1 MKPTRLALWSANPK
15 LGNVEANV
23 AAVAKAVAS
32 CEADLVVFPEMF
44 LTGYAIGDD
53 AQRLA
58 FRPGDAR
65 LEPIRKACAQAK
77 AHCIVG
83 APRTPRTGIT
93 HNSALLFGP
102 GGEEAAYDKRSL
114 ATFTTFEDG
123 LFFKPG
129 TTSPVFET
137 GVGKVGLTICY
148 DWFLPEYPRAQ
159 ALAGADLLLNISASP
174 TTSQRFFEALMPARA
189 IENACFT
196 AYSNVVGPQDG
207 VVFWGGSQAWGPR
220 GTLLGR
226 MDALQPGRV
235 VVELDWDDLA
245 PAREFR
251 PTLRDGA
258 LANLPEAAQPK
269 RALPQRK
276 PVARKPV
283 RKKAR

>member
-1 MKPTRLALWSANPK
+1 MKPTRLALHSAAPK

-23 AAVAKAVAS
+23 AAVAKAVAAR
-32 CEADLVVFPEMF
+32 EADLVVFPEMF
-44 LTGYAIGDD
+44 LTGYCIGDD
-53 AQRLA
+53 VQRLA
-58 FRPGDAR
+58 FRDGDAR

-77 AHCIVG
+77 AHVVVG
-83 APRTPRTGIT
+83 APRTPRRGIT

-102 GGEEAAYDKRSL
+102 GGEAAAYDKRSL

-129 TTSPVFET
+129 TTSPVFDT
-137 GVGKVGLTICY
+137 GVGKIGLTICY
-148 DWFLPEYPRAQ
+148 DWFFPEFPRAQ

-226 MDALQPGRV
+226 LDALKPGRT

-251 PTLRDGA
+251 PTLRDGG
-258 LANLPEAAQPK
+258 LGSIPRQTPSPR
-269 RALPQRK
+269 RAK
-276 PVARKPV
+276 KAKG
-283 RKKAR
+283 KKAR